1 MAKIKTY
8 VSSQTY
14 DTLLSMYYPDDTVK
28 ERTLEEVERLIL
40 QGHTVEYRFGDN
52 MSTELDLEKF
62 NTFVKPR
69 FAEYT
74 PVYINEIEMQNT
86 LNNLTPEAINPFRDY
101 ATSPVAPVVNENI
114 ATPAV
119 DLNTVKVATPTVNSK
134 GEEIITLEE
143 KVTEEKV
150 EEPVKTETTTK
161 KKR

>member
-74 PVYINEIEMQNT
+74 PVNINDIEMQNT
-86 LNNLTPEAINPFRDY
+86 LNNLTPEATNPFQDY
-101 ATSPVAPVVNENI
+101 ANAPVAPVVNESVAPPI
-114 ATPAV
+114 V
-119 DLNTVKVATPTVNSK
+119 DLNTTKVATPTVNSK

-143 KVTEEKV
+143 KVTEKKV
-150 EEPVKTETTTK
+150 TEPKAETTNTK
-161 KKR
+161 KKK